1 MMRRPD
7 KTLCSPASIVPS
19 KGLARQE
26 VAGFKLARIAIEQTS
41 GRQRL
46 NIHGAVDREI
56 ANTGMIEFEAAI
68 GHSIARGSRSLRS
81 EAVRPR
87 PAPTAV

>member
-1 MMRRPD
+1 
-7 KTLCSPASIVPS
+7 
-19 KGLARQE
+19 
-26 VAGFKLARIAIEQTS
+26 
-41 GRQRL
+41 
-46 NIHGAVDREI
+46 
-56 ANTGMIEFEAAI
+56 MIEFEAAI